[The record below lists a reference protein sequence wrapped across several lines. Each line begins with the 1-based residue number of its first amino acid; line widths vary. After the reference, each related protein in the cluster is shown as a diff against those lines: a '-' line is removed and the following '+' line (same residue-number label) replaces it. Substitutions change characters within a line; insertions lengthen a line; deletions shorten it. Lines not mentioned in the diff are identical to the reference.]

1 MMIPSAGVIRIRYS
15 KWLPPLSPFPRVSS
29 SCPVSPGS
37 LSRSTS
43 GSDPGFFQTSA
54 SILGLEHVGFF
65 VCLLRAKSVSYSFPA
80 LSPNSW

>member
-29 SCPVSPGS
+29 SCPLS
-37 LSRSTS
+37 LQDQQVGLT
-43 GSDPGFFQTSA
+43 QA
-54 SILGLEHVGFF
+54 SFKLLLLSWDFGYVGFF

-80 LSPNSW
+80 LSP